1 MKKILSILLSAMML
15 LSLYGCAKSDQ
26 SNTSSASQTSL
37 SSVMSSEIS
46 TENDGLFDPS
56 AYVNEEVFDFE
67 RIELGSELE
76 KACKTY
82 QFTFMSD
89 GYRINGYI
97 SIPIASIESQK
108 PTKCLVYCR
117 GGNSRYGTL
126 DDRATALR
134 CYYSGRVVVGCERRG
149 CNGTEGVEQFGG
161 DDLNDVV
168 KLIDL
173 CDKRFDFIDMD
184 DLCVEGE
191 SRGGMMTYM
200 TARRDA
206 RVKKIIV
213 CSGISNL
220 FLSYQERDDM
230 KEGLRGFIG
239 GSPEE
244 VPEEYERRSAV
255 YWADEINIPVLII
268 HSKMDKQVSFSH
280 AQQMYEKLKDHNNCT
295 LITHDD
301 DFHGVH
307 DEDITSMFKWLEEN

>member
-1 MKKILSILLSAMML
+1 MTLSEKTAYLKGLADGMK
-15 LSLYGCAKSDQ
+15 
-26 SNTSSASQTSL
+26 
-37 SSVMSSEIS
+37 IS

-134 CYYSGRVVVGCERRG
+134 CYYSGRVVVGCELRG

-206 RVKKIIV
+206 KGDRQCIGLMRSTYRSLSFTAKWTSRYHSVMPSRCMRSSRII
-213 CSGISNL
+213 
-220 FLSYQERDDM
+220 
-230 KEGLRGFIG
+230 
-239 GSPEE
+239 
-244 VPEEYERRSAV
+244 
-255 YWADEINIPVLII
+255 
-268 HSKMDKQVSFSH
+268 
-280 AQQMYEKLKDHNNCT
+280 
-295 LITHDD
+295 ITA
-301 DFHGVH
+301 
-307 DEDITSMFKWLEEN
+307 L